1 MIRINGRRGL
11 LSARDVAQAGA
22 GHFVALPMS
31 GQWYMFLQ
39 LLCIRI
45 AVNYALLRAVQK
57 FWKLGFQQEETK
69 KKKVEKTAWG
79 NEYLVVPHSLTGRNR
94 ELCFPGLL
102 GL

>member
-31 GQWYMFLQ
+31 GQWYTFLQ

-57 FWKLGFQQEETK
+57 FWKLGFQQEETNK
-69 KKKVEKTAWG
+69 KKKLKK
-79 NEYLVVPHSLTGRNR
+79 L
-94 ELCFPGLL
+94 PGEMSI
-102 GL
+102 

>member
-1 MIRINGRRGL
+1 M
-11 LSARDVAQAGA
+11 LSDRAVAQAGA

-31 GQWYMFLQ
+31 GQWYTFLQ

-45 AVNYALLRAVQK
+45 AGNYALLRAVQK
-57 FWKLGFQQEETK
+57 FWKLGFQQEEK
-69 KKKVEKTAWG
+69 KKKVEKSAWG